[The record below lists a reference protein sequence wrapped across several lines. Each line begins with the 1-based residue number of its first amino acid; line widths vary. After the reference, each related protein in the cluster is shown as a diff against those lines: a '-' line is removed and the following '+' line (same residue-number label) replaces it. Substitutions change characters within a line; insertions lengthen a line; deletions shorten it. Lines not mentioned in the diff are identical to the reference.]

1 MKVYVACTLLL
12 LIKQS
17 STKYMATKGVTFNT
31 EIENLEHLCNNGLVE
46 TLLLVDSVVPSIND
60 AIDSEYNDITQY
72 KLESTQLIGNITAK
86 PFQCSSLHS
95 IALSTIIPNAIFTC
109 EQSRGLKVAVEKWDI
124 IKNDI
129 LECAE
134 SVNTACVQSIE
145 ENISKT
151 KADNKR
157 DIPDLARAAYTCV
170 RSNSDA
176 AALSIRK
183 TNEEFFTCLG

>member
-1 MKVYVACTLLL
+1 
-12 LIKQS
+12 
-17 STKYMATKGVTFNT
+17 MATKGVTFNT
-31 EIENLEHLCNNGLVE
+31 EIENLEHLYNNGLVE
-46 TLLLVDSVVPSIND
+46 TLLLVDSVVPVSMTPSI
-60 AIDSEYNDITQY
+60 QR
-72 KLESTQLIGNITAK
+72 NITAK

-95 IALSTIIPNAIFTC
+95 IALSSIIPNAIFTC